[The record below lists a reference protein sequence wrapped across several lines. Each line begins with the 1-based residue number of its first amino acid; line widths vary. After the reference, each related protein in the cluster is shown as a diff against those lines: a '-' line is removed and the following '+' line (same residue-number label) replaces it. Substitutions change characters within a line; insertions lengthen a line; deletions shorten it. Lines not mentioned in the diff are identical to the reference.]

1 MPELRIT
8 IPEALDAKIEAAMP
22 EYLDRKG
29 FLCLLIDQALDE
41 PLPTRMIVGKGGR
54 GVGASEPQASNSQ
67 QPEAFN
73 SSLGREELKPS
84 KNKGTKFVFSVP
96 PSLDAVRQELTSFWK
111 EYKAGRKS
119 RAAAALLI
127 TGCQDILDKYGEK
140 VLREQIEL
148 ACANNWQSITL
159 KGYEQFGLPRRP
171 GNAPAQPEHKHPAG
185 RVFQNGRFVDEEP
198 PVTNPATK
206 GLF

>member
-29 FLCLLIDQALDE
+29 FLCLLIDQALDT
-41 PLPTRMIVGKGGR
+41 PVTL
-54 GVGASEPQASNSQ
+54 GVQSAAGTPSTSY
-67 QPEAFN
+67 
-73 SSLGREELKPS
+73 SSSTSIEESIKT
-84 KNKGTKFVFSVP
+84 KNKGAKFVFSVP
-96 PSLDAVRQELTSFWK
+96 PSLDAVRQELTTFWK

-127 TGCQDILDKYGEK
+127 TGCQNLLDKYGEQ

-148 ACANNWQSITL
+148 ASANNWQSITL

-171 GNAPAQPEHKHPAG
+171 GNAPAQPEYKHPAA
-185 RVFQNGRFVDEEP
+185 RVFQGGRFVDEDGP
-198 PVTNPATK
+198 TTNPVLE
-206 GLF
+206 GFL